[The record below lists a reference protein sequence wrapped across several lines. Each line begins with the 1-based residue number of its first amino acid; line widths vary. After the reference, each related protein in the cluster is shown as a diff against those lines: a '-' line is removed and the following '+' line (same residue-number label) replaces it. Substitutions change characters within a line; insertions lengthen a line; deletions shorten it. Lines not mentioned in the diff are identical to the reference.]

1 MLDMHNRRNDNME
14 KILITQALDERDL
27 LKKKIIDKID
37 KACFVDTIKKN
48 EDTVKRAKITREDFK
63 NQAEANYQQI
73 ESLIDRFQRIE
84 TAIVLSNAISKITT
98 SYGTY
103 TIAEALSI
111 KRRLKDDGNDEDFE
125 NYLYDKLQEDYDSFS
140 ITVDNKNKELQ
151 SVAENMRLSILGKDN
166 KTKDDRPLDVVETY
180 VKENTT
186 ELVDPLKIKSLI
198 DKLIERKDKL
208 LREIE
213 TQIKVSNATTFIE
226 I

>member
-84 TAIVLSNAISKITT
+84 TAIVLSNAINKITT

-186 ELVDPLKIKSLI
+186 ELVDPLKIKTLI

>member
-1 MLDMHNRRNDNME
+1 ME

-84 TAIVLSNAISKITT
+84 TAIVLSNAINKITT

-186 ELVDPLKIKSLI
+186 ELVDPLKIKTLI

>member
-1 MLDMHNRRNDNME
+1 ME

-48 EDTVKRAKITREDFK
+48 EDTVKWAKITREDFK

-84 TAIVLSNAISKITT
+84 TAIVLSNAINKITT

-186 ELVDPLKIKSLI
+186 ELVDPLKIKTLI

>member
-111 KRRLKDDGNDEDFE
+111 KRRLKNDGNDEDFE
-125 NYLYDKLQEDYDSFS
+125 NYLYDKLQEDYNSFS

-186 ELVDPLKIKSLI
+186 ELVDPLKIKTLI

>member
-1 MLDMHNRRNDNME
+1 ME

-186 ELVDPLKIKSLI
+186 ELVDPLKIKTLI

-213 TQIKVSNATTFIE
+213 TQIKVPNATTFIE

>member
-1 MLDMHNRRNDNME
+1 ME
-14 KILITQALDERDL
+14 KMLVTQALDERDL

-186 ELVDPLKIKSLI
+186 ELVDPLKIKTLI

>member
-1 MLDMHNRRNDNME
+1 ME
-14 KILITQALDERDL
+14 KMLVTQALDERDL

-84 TAIVLSNAISKITT
+84 TAIVLSNAINKITT

-186 ELVDPLKIKSLI
+186 ELVDPLKIKTLI

>member
-1 MLDMHNRRNDNME
+1 ME

-84 TAIVLSNAISKITT
+84 TAIVLSNAINKITT

-111 KRRLKDDGNDEDFE
+111 KRRLKNDGNDEDFE
-125 NYLYDKLQEDYDSFS
+125 NYLYDKLQEDYNSFS

-186 ELVDPLKIKSLI
+186 ELVDPLKIKTLI

>member
-186 ELVDPLKIKSLI
+186 ELVDPLKIKTLI

>member
-1 MLDMHNRRNDNME
+1 MHNRRNDNME

-84 TAIVLSNAISKITT
+84 TAIVLSNAINKITT

-186 ELVDPLKIKSLI
+186 ELVDPLKIKTLI

>member
-1 MLDMHNRRNDNME
+1 ME

-48 EDTVKRAKITREDFK
+48 EDTVKMAKITREDFK

-84 TAIVLSNAISKITT
+84 TAIVLSNAINKITT

-186 ELVDPLKIKSLI
+186 ELVDPLKIKTLI

>member
-1 MLDMHNRRNDNME
+1 ME

-186 ELVDPLKIKSLI
+186 ELVDPLKIKTLI

>member
-1 MLDMHNRRNDNME
+1 ME

>member
-1 MLDMHNRRNDNME
+1 ME

-84 TAIVLSNAISKITT
+84 TAIVLSNAINKITT

-111 KRRLKDDGNDEDFE
+111 KRRLKGDGNDEDFE
-125 NYLYDKLQEDYDSFS
+125 NYLYDKLQDDYDSFN

-186 ELVDPLKIKSLI
+186 ELVDPLKIKTLI
-198 DKLIERKDKL
+198 DKLMERKDKL

>member
-1 MLDMHNRRNDNME
+1 MHNRRNDNME

-37 KACFVDTIKKN
+37 KTCFVDTIKKN

-186 ELVDPLKIKSLI
+186 ELVDPLKIKTLI